1 MRATF
6 DPQLKQRKPEE
17 GQVHLPAGST
27 ETNNEKKKG
36 LTNLISSHSS
46 CRRHTFRSVSEFY
59 HFQSHQVNSDMT
71 ATHK

>member
-17 GQVHLPAGST
+17 GQVHLPAGSR
-27 ETNNEKKKG
+27 ETNNG
-36 LTNLISSHSS
+36 RINLISSHSC

-59 HFQSHQVNSDMT
+59 HFLFGLDAHVSISAGPDCSL
-71 ATHK
+71 